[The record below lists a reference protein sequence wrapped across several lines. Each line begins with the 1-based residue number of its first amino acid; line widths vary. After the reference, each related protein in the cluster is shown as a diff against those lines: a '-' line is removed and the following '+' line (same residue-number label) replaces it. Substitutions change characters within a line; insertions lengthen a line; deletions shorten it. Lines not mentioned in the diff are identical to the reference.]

1 MHTLI
6 HTLSAHLAST
16 HVGTLIASLGWV
28 HMLLRKSA
36 SRVMQLS
43 AQIWPALFN
52 CLSNPSEEVVRLD
65 IEALAHMASSTQQ
78 VSQPHNAAV
87 SSSPTT
93 TTTHHHT
100 TLSPHT
106 LPFSPCAQHFGPF
119 IEHLLRLF
127 REERPLLEARG
138 TLIVRQL
145 CELLEPRQ
153 VFVTLAASL
162 QHEEDLAFASQMVQT
177 LNLILLTSTE
187 AWELRLMLKQVRAC
201 LCASVATSHTHS
213 MALSLSLECSNRS
226 PTRLLPPLGRT
237 ASL

>member
-1 MHTLI
+1 M
-6 HTLSAHLAST
+6 
-16 HVGTLIASLGWV
+16 
-28 HMLLRKSA
+28 
-36 SRVMQLS
+36 
-43 AQIWPALFN
+43 
-52 CLSNPSEEVVRLD
+52 
-65 IEALAHMASSTQQ
+65 
-78 VSQPHNAAV
+78 
-87 SSSPTT
+87 
-93 TTTHHHT
+93 
-100 TLSPHT
+100 
-106 LPFSPCAQHFGPF
+106 
-119 IEHLLRLF
+119 
-127 REERPLLEARG
+127 EARG

-213 MALSLSLECSNRS
+213 MALSLSFSCSSRS